1 MIAYMLDN
9 KTVNPIATELF
20 LRGRKLNILFLS
32 HSFILLYQI
41 NIRLNSTHYF
51 TMKIPNKQ
59 ELRQV
64 TFNHSSNNDECC
76 TSKLYPFLVIDA
88 ILLLENPLR
97 FRKILLEKN
106 IKTNHGNW

>member
-1 MIAYMLDN
+1 MIADMLGN
-9 KTVNPIATELF
+9 KTLNPIATELF

-59 ELRQV
+59 ELQQYLIIPQIMMNV
-64 TFNHSSNNDECC
+64 VLQN
-76 TSKLYPFLVIDA
+76 Y
-88 ILLLENPLR
+88 IL
-97 FRKILLEKN
+97 F
-106 IKTNHGNW
+106 

>member
-1 MIAYMLDN
+1 MIADMLDN

-41 NIRLNSTHYF
+41 NIRLNSTNYF

-59 ELRQV
+59 ELQQYLIIPQIMMNV
-64 TFNHSSNNDECC
+64 VLQN
-76 TSKLYPFLVIDA
+76 Y
-88 ILLLENPLR
+88 IL
-97 FRKILLEKN
+97 F
-106 IKTNHGNW
+106 